1 MAQKGN
7 SKNKTSQRERE
18 RERDTTGNEQELAQE
33 TLIHFDMVKTDYP
46 FVLYGY
52 CFPANLI

>member
-1 MAQKGN
+1 MAQKVN
-7 SKNKTSQRERE
+7 SKNQTSQRERE